1 MLNPLY
7 VNLLPALCFKDCR
20 AQLLQSG
27 VLIHSVVTLIIQ
39 KETCFSFYRKMN
51 ENEVSDLINQIF
63 PENYEYKIL
72 NYEKFEM
79 GTDDVKFCFAPTAW
93 LLALSS
99 LSSAIF
105 LKCRFSLETSIMYKI

>member
-1 MLNPLY
+1 M
-7 VNLLPALCFKDCR
+7 
-20 AQLLQSG
+20 LQSG
-27 VLIHSVVTLIIQ
+27 VLIHSVVTLILQ
-39 KETCFSFYRKMN
+39 KETCFSFYKKMN

-79 GTDDVKFCFAPTAW
+79 GTGDVKFCIAPTAW

-105 LKCRFSLETSIMYKI
+105 MKCRFSLETSI